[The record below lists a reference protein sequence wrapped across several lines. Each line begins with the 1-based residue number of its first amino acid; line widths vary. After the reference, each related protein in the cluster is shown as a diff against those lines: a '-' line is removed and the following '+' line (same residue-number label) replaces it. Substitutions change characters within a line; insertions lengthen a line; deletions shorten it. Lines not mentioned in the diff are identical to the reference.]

1 MATAVVATAFGGP
14 EVLSVVEVPVGPP
27 RPGQVLIE
35 VRAAGVNPA
44 DYKMYSGA
52 YGTDAS
58 SLPMRLGYEASG
70 VVRAVGDGAEGPGGP
85 LHLGDEVIAYP
96 VRGAYATELVA
107 PASSVLAKP
116 AGLSFDQASGLMLA
130 GVTATHALQ
139 ATDVGVG
146 DTVVVHGATGGVGLM
161 VVQLALNARARVIG
175 TANEKNHDLL
185 RQLGAEP
192 VSYGDGLAERIRA
205 LAPDGVDAAIDC
217 VGTDEAMSTSLALVA
232 DRGRIATIA
241 AFKRGT
247 DEGVKVLGA
256 GPGGDPGTEVR
267 AAARAGL
274 VRLAEKGMLKVIM
287 AATYPLAEAA
297 AAHRA
302 LVAGHTRG
310 KIALV
315 P

>member
-1 MATAVVATAFGGP
+1 
-14 EVLSVVEVPVGPP
+14 
-27 RPGQVLIE
+27 
-35 VRAAGVNPA
+35 
-44 DYKMYSGA
+44 
-52 YGTDAS
+52 
-58 SLPMRLGYEASG
+58 MRLGYEAAG
-70 VVRAVGDGAEGPGGP
+70 VVRAVGAGAEGPGGP
-85 LHLGDEVIAYP
+85 VHPGDEVIAYP
-96 VRGAYATELVA
+96 VQGAYATELVVPGGRACWPNRPGFPSPKASGLLLSGVTAA
-107 PASSVLAKP
+107 PCPSGHRRGPGRHGRGPRGHRWRGPDGGP
-116 AGLSFDQASGLMLA
+116 AGLNA
-130 GVTATHALQ
+130 G
-139 ATDVGVG
+139 
-146 DTVVVHGATGGVGLM
+146 
-161 VVQLALNARARVIG
+161 ARVIG

-192 VSYGDGLAERIRA
+192 VTYGDGLLERIGA

-217 VGTDEAMSTSLALVA
+217 VGTDEAITTSLALVA

-241 AFKRGT
+241 AFQRGT
-247 DEGVKVLGA
+247 DEGIKVLGA

-287 AATYPLAEAA
+287 AATYPLAEVA

-302 LVAGHTRG
+302 LAGGHNRG